1 MVVDPVCKMA
11 LEPAEAAAS
20 LEFEGERFYFCS
32 TACRERF
39 RADPAAFRPGAAL
52 ASSDSAGPSCH
63 APAARPSIFRLDS
76 KALGTAIAAGGS
88 SSAGLLAIYFGVLT
102 LVSGWS
108 FTVDQFGTFWPF
120 VVTLAI
126 GFGIQVGLFVYLRR
140 AVHSAGSGKVVAVSG
155 GTSGAAML
163 SCCTHYLVNLLPVL
177 GATGLVSIVGQY
189 QVELFWVGVAANLA
203 GISYMS
209 RRLYAFAHG
218 A

>member
-1 MVVDPVCKMA
+1 MT

-20 LEFEGERFYFCS
+20 LEFGGGRLYFCS

-39 RADPAAFRPGAAL
+39 CADPAAFRPGAA
-52 ASSDSAGPSCH
+52 SGSAGPSCH
-63 APAARPSIFRLDS
+63 THGAHPSLFRLDS

-88 SSAGLLAIYFGVLT
+88 SGAGLLAIYFGVLT
-102 LVSGWS
+102 LVSGWPY
-108 FTVDQFGTFWPF
+108 TLEQFGTYWPF
-120 VVTLAI
+120 IVTLAV
-126 GFGIQVGLFVYLRR
+126 GFGVQVGLFVYLRSAVR
-140 AVHSAGSGKVVAVSG
+140 AAGSGKVVAVTG

-177 GATGLVSIVGQY
+177 GATGLVSLVGQY

-203 GISYMS
+203 GITYMS
-209 RRLYAFAHG
+209 RRLYAFARG